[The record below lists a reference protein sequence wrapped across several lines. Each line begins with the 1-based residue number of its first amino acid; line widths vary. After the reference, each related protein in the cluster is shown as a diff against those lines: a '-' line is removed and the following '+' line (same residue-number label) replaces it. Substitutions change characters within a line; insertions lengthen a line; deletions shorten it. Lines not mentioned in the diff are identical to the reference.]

1 MPGPNS
7 IIISN
12 FQYFPANLS
21 VTAGTTISITNQDS
35 MAHTVTSESAMNAFT
50 PGAVNG
56 VSFDTGSISSSASL
70 TIPANATAGVVIP
83 YFCTVHLQ
91 TMGQGQITVTGP

>member
-35 MAHTVTSESAMNAFT
+35 MTHTITSESAMNALT

-56 VSFDTGSISSSASL
+56 VQFDTGAISSSASL
-70 TIPANATAGVVIP
+70 TIPTSATTGIVIP
-83 YFCTVHLQ
+83 YFCTLHLQ
-91 TMGQGQITVTGP
+91 TMGQGQITITGP